1 MLLISF
7 VNNKPCL
14 KYLTARLP
22 FDTQKLQT
30 ITLNVMVNSIKTYFM
45 ILVIGIIQSSC
56 IGDAYVKTS
65 YIIKN
70 KTNYTFYVQSKSTSL
85 EPDKTKQKTNY
96 FVIPGSNAIIKS
108 KRELCGFANCK
119 HLISNQ
125 KHFEEIK
132 IFKDSLF
139 TDTLIVNPQDWEI
152 KKNKAILT
160 LKKYTINQNVSC
172 NCFEIE
178 KLDTADTILNKTI
191 FEGFCN
197 TNQNQI
203 KFFKY
208 VKKEKAEP
216 FKGCFGT
223 TLFTKNTETKIYN
236 IKSNSKLKI
245 DTIIREFNQ
254 YILE

>member
-1 MLLISF
+1 M
-7 VNNKPCL
+7 
-14 KYLTARLP
+14 
-22 FDTQKLQT
+22 
-30 ITLNVMVNSIKTYFM
+30 
-45 ILVIGIIQSSC
+45 VIGIIQSSC

-65 YIIKN
+65 YLIKN
-70 KTNYTFYVQSKSTSL
+70 KTDYTIYVQSKSSSL
-85 EPDKTKQKTNY
+85 EPEKIQQKTNH
-96 FVIPGSNAIIKS
+96 FVIPGSSAIVKT

-125 KHFEEIK
+125 KHFEGIK
-132 IFKDSLF
+132 IFKDSLL

-152 KKNKAILT
+152 KKTKAILT

-178 KLDTADTILNKTI
+178 KLDTADTILNKI
-191 FEGFCN
+191 ILEGFCK

-208 VKKEKAEP
+208 IKKEKTEP

-223 TLFTKNTETKIYN
+223 TLYTKNTKTKIYT

-245 DTIIREFNQ
+245 DTIIRGFDQ
-254 YILE
+254 YTIE